1 MKKTAAFC
9 LAMIMALSV
18 AACGTSENGTSAPS
32 SGNAATAAVS
42 TAEPAGSDAPSE
54 PASAWKPEKS
64 ISAEI
69 GYGAGG
75 STDSALRPLFSVA
88 EGMAG
93 QSIVVNNVAG
103 GSASISFAA
112 AMEQPADGHT
122 LIIGAETPA
131 LYDAYDLIDYT
142 YDDVEIIMVV
152 ASTDNFVFVSK
163 DSPYQTFKD
172 MVEAELA
179 EPGTVLK
186 VASGNVGANAN
197 VSAVI
202 KACTGA
208 EFQSYTSDGSG
219 STVTTVMGGF
229 ADWGLASYS
238 SLKDYIESGDVRL
251 LCAMDS
257 TSKVEGVSPVTDEY
271 PDMGKYLPMNAF
283 YTVTVKKGTDQAA
296 IDYYTDLF
304 TKAFQSEEYQETLKN
319 MGLVPQ
325 GLTGDAAREYVDTY
339 RKNAITV
346 LSEVGAITHT
356 PAELGL
362 E

>member
-1 MKKTAAFC
+1 MKKSAAFC
-9 LAMIMALSV
+9 LAMLAALGMT
-18 AACGTSENGTSAPS
+18 ACGSSQTGGTSPAGTSEAEG
-32 SGNAATAAVS
+32 AATAAN
-42 TAEPAGSDAPSE
+42 TE
-54 PASAWKPEKS
+54 ASAWKPEKS

-69 GYGAGG
+69 GYSAGG
-75 STDSALRPLFSVA
+75 STDAALRPLFSVA
-88 EGMAG
+88 ERLVG

-122 LIIGAETPA
+122 LIVGAETPA

-179 EPGTVLK
+179 EPGKVLK

-229 ADWGLASYS
+229 ADWGLASYTT
-238 SLKDYIESGDVRL
+238 LKDYIESGDVRL

-257 TSKVEGVSPVTDEY
+257 SSKVEGVSAVTEEY
-271 PDMGKYLPMNAF
+271 PDMAKYLPMNAF
-283 YTVTVKKGTDQAA
+283 YAVTVKEGTDQAV
-296 IDYYTDLF
+296 IDYYTEIF
-304 TKAFQSEEYQETLKN
+304 TQAFQSEEYQETLTN